1 MDDGAKGSKTLELTT
16 VTKNQDSVQ
25 IHLYRSKE
33 SSPDQAI
40 DSAEYI
46 GTLFIEDLAGKPA
59 GIPTIKLKLTLDGAG
74 DLSAEAMDA
83 DSGTHQS
90 LNVSLKNLSGETI
103 ESFPDFDITGVDAGI
118 ESESFDFSGL
128 DDIGFESEDY
138 LDSAPAFGEEDEE
151 SASGESLE
159 DFSLDDSD
167 DSPFSDT
174 IDFSDSAA
182 DFGSSSFDPDPETPE
197 SIAPFDE
204 DTPYIS
210 HEKERKGVFVP
221 AWMCVLI
228 LVVGISLLAAALIF
242 GWKLFSND
250 SAAGQTPAIAESSA
264 VSEPAQP
271 TPVPQLQPAPLSAPA
286 TSPREASLPPAPSQ
300 ELPAPATSPHEVST
314 PPAPSQE
321 LLAPATSPHEV
332 STPPA
337 PSQELSAVSVQEEP
351 TPPPVWQENADV
363 VAAEPAPPAIPEP
376 APVQQNVYY
385 LIKWGDTLW
394 DLAEAYYRN
403 PWRYSRIAQ
412 YNNIRDPNL
421 IITGTYL
428 VIPAE

>member
-74 DLSAEAMDA
+74 DLSAEAIDA

-90 LNVSLKNLSGETI
+90 LNVSLKNLSGETL

-128 DDIGFESEDY
+128 DDIGFESENY
-138 LDSAPAFGEEDEE
+138 LDSAPAFGEEDEA
-151 SASGESLE
+151 SASGKALE

-271 TPVPQLQPAPLSAPA
+271 APVPQLQPAPLPAPA
-286 TSPREASLPPAPSQ
+286 TSPRETSL
-300 ELPAPATSPHEVST
+300 
-314 PPAPSQE
+314 
-321 LLAPATSPHEV
+321 
-332 STPPA
+332 PPA

-428 VIPAE
+428 IIPAE